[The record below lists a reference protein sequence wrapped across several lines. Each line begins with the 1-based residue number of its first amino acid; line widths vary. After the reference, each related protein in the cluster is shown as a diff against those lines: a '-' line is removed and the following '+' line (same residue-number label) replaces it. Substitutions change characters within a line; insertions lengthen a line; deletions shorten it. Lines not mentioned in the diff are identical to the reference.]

1 MGLSP
6 RHGTNRESN
15 KAYTGGI
22 NMGTFAFKMPD
33 IGEGVVEGEVVE
45 WMVAVGDVVKEDD
58 PILSVMT
65 DKATVEIPSPVDGK
79 VTKVIGEAGDIL
91 PVGVVCIEFE
101 VDGAGNAS
109 ASEEAPTKKEAE
121 PAKEEPKATPA
132 PTPAP
137 KAAAETPPA
146 PTPAPAM
153 APVPRAPGTKAL
165 ASPAVRQRAR
175 EANISLDHVSGSGP
189 AGRISHADLDTHIAG
204 GASGASRSAPVGG
217 RARVQLNGTEAM
229 KVIGLRRKIADSMIA
244 SYSTIPHFSYFEEVD
259 VTALEE
265 LRQHLNATRPEGAPK
280 LTYLPFI
287 MQALVRALAER
298 PECNALYDDEANIVT
313 RHEAINL
320 GIATQT
326 DRGLFVPVVKH
337 VEAMDIWQSATE
349 MGRVTSATR
358 DGKAGV
364 EDLSGSTFTITS
376 LGRLGGLGATP
387 IINKPEVGILGVHN
401 AKDRAVVRNGAV
413 VIRRMMNLSSSWD
426 HRVVDGHDGA
436 TLVQLVKTY
445 LENPATI
452 FM

>member
-1 MGLSP
+1 
-6 RHGTNRESN
+6 
-15 KAYTGGI
+15 
-22 NMGTFAFKMPD
+22 MGTFAFKMPD

-45 WMVAVGDVVKEDD
+45 WMVAVGDSVKEDD

-101 VDGAGNAS
+101 VEGDGNAS
-109 ASEEAPTKKEAE
+109 STDAAPEPEAA
-121 PAKEEPKATPA
+121 PAPEPKAEPKPA
-132 PTPAP
+132 PTPEP
-137 KAAAETPPA
+137 AAA
-146 PTPAPAM
+146 PTPAPAPSP
-153 APVPRAPGTKAL
+153 AAAVARAPGTKAL

-175 EANISLDHVSGSGP
+175 QANIDLNFVAGSGP
-189 AGRISHADLDTHIAG
+189 AGRISHADLDAHIAG
-204 GASGASRSAPVGG
+204 GASGASSTRPMGAS
-217 RARVQLNGTEAM
+217 ARVEKNGTEDI
-229 KVIGLRRKIADSMIA
+229 KVIGLRRKIAEGMIS
-244 SYSTIPHFSYFEEVD
+244 SYTTIPHFSYFEEVD

-287 MQALVRALAER
+287 MQALVKALEER
-298 PECNALYDDEANIVT
+298 PECNALYDDDSNVVT

-349 MGRVTSATR
+349 MTRVTSATR
-358 DGKAGV
+358 DGKATAD
-364 EDLSGSTFTITS
+364 DLSGSTFTITS

-401 AKDRAVVRNGAV
+401 AKDRAVVKDGNI
-413 VIRRMMNLSSSWD
+413 VIHRIMNLSSSWD

-436 TLVQLVKTY
+436 SLVQLVKSY
-445 LENPATI
+445 LEHPATI

>member
-1 MGLSP
+1 M
-6 RHGTNRESN
+6 
-15 KAYTGGI
+15 

-65 DKATVEIPSPVDGK
+65 DKATVEIPSPVDGT
-79 VTKVIGEAGDIL
+79 VTKVVGEAGDIL

-101 VDGAGNAS
+101 VEGAGNAS
-109 ASEEAPTKKEAE
+109 ASDAAPAAKEAPA
-121 PAKEEPKATPA
+121 PAAKESKPEPTPEVAPA

-137 KAAAETPPA
+137 KAAA
-146 PTPAPAM
+146 TPAPAA
-153 APVPRAPGTKAL
+153 APVARAPGTKAL

-175 EANISLDHVSGSGP
+175 EANISLDHVAGSGP
-189 AGRISHADLDTHIAG
+189 AGRISHADLDAHIAG
-204 GASGASRSAPVGG
+204 GAAGASRAAPIGG
-217 RARVQLNGTEAM
+217 RARTELNGTEAM

-244 SYSTIPHFSYFEEVD
+244 SYSSIPHFSYFEEVD
-259 VTALEE
+259 VTSLEE

-287 MQALVRALAER
+287 MQALVKALAQR
-298 PECNALYDDEANIVT
+298 PECNALYDDEANVVT

-349 MGRVTSATR
+349 MGRVTGATR
-358 DGKAGV
+358 EGKAGV
-364 EDLSGSTFTITS
+364 EDLTGSTFTITS

-401 AKDRAVVRNGAV
+401 AKDRAVVRDGAV

-436 TLVQLVKTY
+436 SLVQLVKTY

>member
-1 MGLSP
+1 
-6 RHGTNRESN
+6 
-15 KAYTGGI
+15 
-22 NMGTFAFKMPD
+22 MGTFAFKMPD

-45 WMVAVGDVVKEDD
+45 WMVAVGDTVKEDD

-65 DKATVEIPSPVDGK
+65 DKATVEIPSPVDGT
-79 VTKVIGEAGDIL
+79 VTKVVGEAGDIL

-109 ASEEAPTKKEAE
+109 ASDDAPAAKEAPA
-121 PAKEEPKATPA
+121 PVAKESKPEPTPEVAPA

-137 KAAAETPPA
+137 KAAA
-146 PTPAPAM
+146 TPAPAA
-153 APVPRAPGTKAL
+153 APVARAPGTKAL

-175 EANISLDHVSGSGP
+175 EANISLDHVAGSGP
-189 AGRISHADLDTHIAG
+189 AGRISHADLDAHIAG
-204 GASGASRSAPVGG
+204 GASGASRAAPMGG
-217 RARVQLNGTEAM
+217 RARTELNGTESM

-244 SYSTIPHFSYFEEVD
+244 SYSSIPHFSYFEEVD

-287 MQALVRALAER
+287 MQALVKALAQR
-298 PECNALYDDEANIVT
+298 PECNALYDDEANVVT

-349 MGRVTSATR
+349 MGRVTGATR

-364 EDLSGSTFTITS
+364 EDLTGSTFTITS

-401 AKDRAVVRNGAV
+401 AKDRAVVRDGAV